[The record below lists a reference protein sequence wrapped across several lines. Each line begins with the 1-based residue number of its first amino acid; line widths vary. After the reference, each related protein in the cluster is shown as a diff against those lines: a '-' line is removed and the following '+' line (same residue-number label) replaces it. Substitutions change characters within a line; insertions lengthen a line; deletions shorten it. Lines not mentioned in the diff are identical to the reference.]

1 MSDVD
6 DSKAATTVVIVIK
19 SILSYNLEMLKCK
32 VIKLKMK

>member
-6 DSKAATTVVIVIK
+6 DSKAATTVVIK